1 MTRIRDL
8 HVSRR
13 AVLFVGSMLLLAACG
28 GGAATPTSV
37 PVATVAPTATT
48 AAATSVPTATSA
60 PTPTSAPTAT
70 PVPAI
75 ITADPISGAPALGRG
90 SLAARPIVVM
100 FDNHPNAYPQTGL
113 DQAAVV
119 FEALAEFGLT
129 RFMAVYRPDALP
141 DAQVVGP
148 VRSSRLYF
156 VQWAMGLQGM
166 YVHAGGSPQALET
179 LASTDEVF
187 DVDALMAAGSA
198 YFTRND
204 EREAPHNLYTTG
216 EALKRAL
223 GEATTSDAL
232 ADVGFSFKADAA
244 EADRPAAQ
252 RIDYF
257 FLYREDSAG
266 WVYDP
271 ATNSYGRLR
280 RGEPALDLGTGQ
292 QLRAKNVVVMEVFEQ
307 PIPGDEKGR
316 IEQQVIGEGR
326 ARVFMDGVEREVTW
340 RKPDATSQLAF
351 FDPSGE
357 EVAFNPGV
365 TWLVA
370 LPAIENLTVQ

>member
-1 MTRIRDL
+1 
-8 HVSRR
+8 
-13 AVLFVGSMLLLAACG
+13 
-28 GGAATPTSV
+28 
-37 PVATVAPTATT
+37 
-48 AAATSVPTATSA
+48 
-60 PTPTSAPTAT
+60 
-70 PVPAI
+70 
-75 ITADPISGAPALGRG
+75 
-90 SLAARPIVVM
+90 
-100 FDNHPNAYPQTGL
+100 
-113 DQAAVV
+113 
-119 FEALAEFGLT
+119 
-129 RFMAVYRPDALP
+129 MAVYLPDALP
-141 DAQVVGP
+141 DAQVIGP

-179 LASTDEVF
+179 LASTTEVA
-187 DVDALMAAGSA
+187 DVDALMAAGGA
-198 YFTRND
+198 YFTRNA

-223 GEATTSDAL
+223 AAATTSDAL
-232 ADVGFSFKADAA
+232 ADVGFRFKADAA

-271 ATNSYGRLR
+271 ATNGYRRLR

-340 RKPDATSQLAF
+340 RKPDATSQLVF
-351 FDPSGE
+351 FDPNGE
-357 EVAFNPGV
+357 EVALNPGV